1 MTETHRECNDT
12 KSILLSLSWLNN
24 ISYRIMSTDTKHL
37 FLIKNSSKSGRK
49 NILNMIKDIY
59 QNKDIV
65 EANKTRHLLPLFNMI
80 LEVRS

>member
-1 MTETHRECNDT
+1 
-12 KSILLSLSWLNN
+12 
-24 ISYRIMSTDTKHL
+24 MSTDTKHL

-65 EANKTRHLLPLFNMI
+65 ESKQDKTPATI
-80 LEVRS
+80 I